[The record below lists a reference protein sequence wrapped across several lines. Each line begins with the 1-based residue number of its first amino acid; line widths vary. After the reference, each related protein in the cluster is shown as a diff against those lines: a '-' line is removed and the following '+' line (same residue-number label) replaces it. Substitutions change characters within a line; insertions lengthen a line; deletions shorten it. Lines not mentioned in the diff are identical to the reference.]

1 MINPGAGPR
10 ISSFPPPSAHLNR
23 GVPTA
28 MIHFLVHP
36 EMPEVQSCAQ
46 DRGWLQ
52 RGFRVLFVPWIEL
65 HYTTDKWVTSRVLKS
80 TDVPC
85 PVINGW
91 FYLPHVRTGQ
101 LVEFA
106 VHAGI
111 SCRAPEDQSGS
122 RDQGSIWFNNN
133 GVNYTQIAR

>member
-1 MINPGAGPR
+1 MINRIAGLKPPNL
-10 ISSFPPPSAHLNR
+10 SPPPPRLNS

-36 EMPEVQSCAQ
+36 GMAEVVKFADTQ
-46 DRGWLQ
+46 GWLA
-52 RGFRVLFVPWIEL
+52 RGFSVLCVPWLEL
-65 HYTTDKWVTSRVLKS
+65 HFTIDGWVTSRVLKS

-91 FYLPHVRTGQ
+91 YYLPHVHAGD

-111 SCRAPEDQSGS
+111 TCRAPEDQSAS
-122 RDQGSIWFNNN
+122 RDQGSLWFNND
-133 GVNYTQIAR
+133 GANYTQTAR